1 MKKVILFF
9 LINII
14 AAYGA
19 METSLFRTFPV
30 IENIEFLI
38 GVISISVFGLF
49 SIEMYKNRK
58 NKI

>member
-1 MKKVILFF
+1 MKKLVLFF

-19 METSLFRTFPV
+19 METSFFRV
-30 IENIEFLI
+30 IPLTENFEFLI
-38 GVISISVFGLF
+38 GVISVSVFGLF
-49 SIEMYKNRK
+49 SLEMYKNRK